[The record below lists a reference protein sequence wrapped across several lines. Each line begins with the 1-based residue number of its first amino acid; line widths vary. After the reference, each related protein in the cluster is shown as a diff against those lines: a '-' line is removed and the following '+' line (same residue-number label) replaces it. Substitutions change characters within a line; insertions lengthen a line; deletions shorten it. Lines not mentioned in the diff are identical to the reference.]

1 MNRNFLRLVVC
12 FSLMTVFTA
21 LGNAAKH
28 VTSPDGRI
36 SLTVGL
42 KSGKPYYTVNYNQT
56 PIIAPSHLGF
66 QLDKGT
72 LGENMRI
79 TDEHTDSKDETWH
92 QPWGE
97 DETIRN
103 HYNELTVDLQEKT
116 GAKMRMSVI
125 FRVFND
131 GIGFRYVIHTNN
143 NNEKF
148 CILEE
153 LTEMTL
159 AHDAKAWSI
168 PTNRTEYF
176 EGIYTSDLLSK
187 KDTVCTPLTIEYDKD
202 IYLAL
207 HEAAL
212 EDYAS
217 INLTPRNN
225 SDGSVRLL
233 TALTPWQNGV
243 KVYCEGTK
251 KTPWRTIII
260 GTRAGDLITSRLM
273 LNLNEPSKIEDTSWI
288 EPGRYIG
295 IWWSIHKKQN
305 TWEMGPTHGA
315 TTQNVKRYID
325 FAARHGFSG
334 VLAEGWNPGWGK
346 GEQISYLKAY
356 PDFDIEEVCRYALSK
371 GVRFIGHTE
380 TWGNA
385 RLLEEQMDEAFAWYN
400 RLGIRAVKTG
410 YVGHYFDGK
419 ELAKSQYGIRH
430 YRKVIECAAKHQIM
444 IDNHEPAMPTGIQRT
459 LPNLMTQEGV
469 RGQEYN
475 AWDVR
480 GGNPPAHTVT
490 LPFTRCL
497 AGPTDFTPAIFN
509 FSEVVKGTHPHSTL
523 AKQLGEF
530 VVIYSPLQM
539 AADAIENYE
548 GQPGLTF
555 IESCPTTWSQTLVPN
570 GEIGKYVTV
579 ARKERLRVGDG
590 TSGMRDGDR
599 WFVGSITNEEARQ
612 IDLSLDFLDKGM
624 TYHAVIYEDGPD
636 ADYEKNPY
644 PMTIRQEEV
653 TSESILHLSLA
664 RSGGAAIRIEGLKSI
679 YK

>member
-1 MNRNFLRLVVC
+1 MKNFIIHRLVIRFFVIGIAIC
-12 FSLMTVFTA
+12 SFASLQ
-21 LGNAAKH
+21 AKDIL
-28 VTSPDGRI
+28 VSSPDGAVTV
-36 SLTVGL
+36 TVGVSA
-42 KSGKPYYTVNYNQT
+42 KKPFYKVAYNNAE
-56 PIIAPSHLGF
+56 IISPSHLGF
-66 QLDKGT
+66 QLDYGL
-72 LGENMRI
+72 LGDNVKLTEKRFA
-79 TDEHTDSKDETWH
+79 TKDETWE

-97 DETIRN
+97 ELSVRN
-103 HYNELTVDLQEKT
+103 QYNELTVCFQEQT
-116 GAKMRMSVI
+116 GQKRKMGVV

-131 GIGFRYVIHTNN
+131 GIGFRYILPNIG
-143 NNEKF
+143 KDKKY
-148 CILEE
+148 CIQDE
-153 LTEMTL
+153 LTEITL

-168 PTNRTEYF
+168 PTNHTEYF
-176 EGIYTSDLLSK
+176 EGIYTPSMVSE
-187 KDTVCTPLTIEYDKD
+187 KDTVCTPLTIEYEDELFMA
-202 IYLAL
+202 I

-217 INLTPRNN
+217 INFTPRAGK
-225 SDGSVRLL
+225 DGRVRLL
-233 TALTPWQNGV
+233 AALSPWQSGV
-243 KVYCEGTK
+243 KVYAEGELRS
-251 KTPWRTIII
+251 PWRTIII
-260 GTRAGDLITSRLM
+260 GKTAGDLMLSRLM
-273 LNLNEPSKIEDTSWI
+273 LNLNEPSRITDTSWI

-334 VLAEGWNPGWGK
+334 VLAEGWNQGWGE
-346 GEQISYLKAY
+346 GEQISYLKPY

-380 TWGNA
+380 TWGNSK
-385 RLLEEQMDEAFAWYN
+385 LLEQQMDSAFAWYH

-430 YRKVIECAAKHQIM
+430 YRKVIETAAKYQIM

-459 LPNLMTQEGV
+459 WPNLMTQEGV

-475 AWDVR
+475 AWDVK

-539 AADAIENYE
+539 AADAMENYE
-548 GQPGLTF
+548 GQPALTF
-555 IESCPTTWSQTLVPN
+555 IESCPTTWSKTIIPN
-570 GEIGKYVTV
+570 GKIGEFVTV
-579 ARKERLRVGDG
+579 ARKE
-590 TSGMRDGDR
+590 RDGDR
-599 WFVGSITNEEARQ
+599 WFVGSITNERARE
-612 IDLSLDFLDKGM
+612 IALPLDFLDAEGQ
-624 TYHAVIYEDGPD
+624 YRAIIYEDGPG
-636 ADYEKNPY
+636 ADYQTNPY
-644 PMTIRQEEV
+644 PMTIRQEV
-653 TSESILHLSLA
+653 VSHKTVLQLHLA
-664 RSGGAAIRIEGLKSI
+664 RSGGAAIRIEKV
-679 YK
+679 K

>member
-1 MNRNFLRLVVC
+1 MIDRILKLVVSFMMLVC
-12 FSLMTVFTA
+12 SVS
-21 LGNAAKH
+21 LGNAAER
-28 VTSPDGRI
+28 VTSPDGQI
-36 SLTVGL
+36 SVTVGL
-42 KSGKPYYTVNYNQT
+42 KSGKPYYMVNYQNR
-56 PIIAPSHLGF
+56 PIVIPSHLGF
-66 QLDKGT
+66 LLDD
-72 LGENMRI
+72 GEVGKSMRQVGKQ
-79 TDEHTDSKDETWH
+79 TCTKDETWH

-97 DETIRN
+97 EVEVRN
-103 HYNELTVDLQEKT
+103 HYKELTLRLQEQSGSK
-116 GAKMRMSVI
+116 RQMSVV
-125 FRVFND
+125 FRVFDD
-131 GIGFRYVIHTNN
+131 GVGFRY
-143 NNEKF
+143 
-148 CILEE
+148 ILHGINKGKEYQIQDE
-153 LTEMTL
+153 LTEITL

-168 PTNRTEYF
+168 PTNRTAYF
-176 EGIYTSDLLSK
+176 EGIYTPSLLSQ
-187 KDTVCTPLTIEYDKD
+187 KDTVCTPLTIEYEDSLF
-202 IYLAL
+202 LAL

-217 INLTPRNN
+217 VNLTPRA
-225 SDGSVRLL
+225 SAEGVKLL

-243 KVYCEGTK
+243 KVYCKGETK
-251 KTPWRTIII
+251 SPWRTILI
-260 GTRAGDLITSRLM
+260 GKTAGELMTNRVM
-273 LNLNEPSKIEDTSWI
+273 LNLNEPSRIEDTSWI

-295 IWWSIHKKQN
+295 IWWSIHKKEN

-315 TTQNVKRYID
+315 TTQNVKRYMD

-334 VLAEGWNPGWGK
+334 VLAEGWNPGWGE
-346 GEQISYLKAY
+346 GELISYLKTY
-356 PDFDIEEVCRYALSK
+356 PDFDMEEVCRYGASK

-380 TWGNA
+380 TWGNS
-385 RLLEEQMDEAFAWYN
+385 RLLEQQMDSAFAWYS

-410 YVGHYFDGK
+410 YVGQLFDGK

-430 YRKVIECAAKHQIM
+430 YRKVIETAAKYHIM

-459 LPNLMTQEGV
+459 WPNLMTQEGV

-475 AWDVR
+475 AWDRR

-555 IESCPTTWSQTLVPN
+555 IESCPTTWSKTLVPN
-570 GEIGKYVTV
+570 GEIGKFVTV
-579 ARKERLRVGDG
+579 ARKERG
-590 TSGMRDGDR
+590 GDR

-612 IDLSLDFLDKGM
+612 IDLPLTFLDAGA
-624 TYHAVIYEDGPD
+624 TYRAVIYEDGPD
-636 ADYEKNPY
+636 ADYETNPY
-644 PMTIRQEEV
+644 PMTFRQEQV
-653 TSESILHLSLA
+653 TSQTTLHLNLA
-664 RSGGAAIRIEGLKSI
+664 RSGGTAIRIEKM
-679 YK
+679 KD